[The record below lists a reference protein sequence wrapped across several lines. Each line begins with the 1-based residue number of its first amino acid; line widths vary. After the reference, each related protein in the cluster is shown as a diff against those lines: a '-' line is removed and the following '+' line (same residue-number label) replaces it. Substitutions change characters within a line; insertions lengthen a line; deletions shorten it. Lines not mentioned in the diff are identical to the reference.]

1 MNDTTL
7 ETLASE
13 TFPRPVKSLS
23 RQFVVLCLV
32 LLGFTRLGAQPS
44 DELIRALEDF
54 RTEGPKGW
62 AFTQTSYSPDRSRVE
77 TFTPLAASHLRWS
90 LVAENGAPPSSKTI
104 ETYRQQQTRRT
115 SGQTAP
121 NVKDQLVLESAELR
135 EDDDERQYWYFSLRP
150 GADDDSSAEHMGT
163 MLTFHLPT
171 QTIEKIELASFEE
184 FSPVFGVNV
193 ESARTLIAYTIPT
206 ETTPS
211 LLREIQVSIRG
222 SAFYFKSLDSD
233 MTVSYSDYEYMGK
246 N

>member
-1 MNDTTL
+1 M
-7 ETLASE
+7 
-13 TFPRPVKSLS
+13 KSLS

-32 LLGFTRLGAQPS
+32 LLGFTCLVAQPS

-62 AFTQTSYSPDRSRVE
+62 AFTQTSHSPDRSRIE

-90 LVAENGAPPSSKTI
+90 LMEENGAPPSSKTV

-121 NVKDQLVLESAELR
+121 NVKDQLILESAELR
-135 EDDDERQYWYFSLRP
+135 EDDGERQHWHFQLRR

-171 QTIEKIELASFEE
+171 QTIEKIELASFEK

-206 ETTPS
+206 EATPS